1 MSAPVQVGPSPSGG
15 GPVPSKQKNLPT
27 LEQLLILV
35 ARAERKGGLD
45 YIEGR
50 RLRDGILQLSEV
62 RSDESEGRSDETDEA
77 ELRRKYLNARQRAWR
92 WKRRATTQGVGPVGL
107 ADLQHAQ
114 PVDVRAEDSV
124 RRVTELATRWI
135 HIPAK
140 RQAGLSV
147 LAALSERQP

>member
-1 MSAPVQVGPSPSGG
+1 MTAPVQVGPSPHGG
-15 GPVPSKQKNLPT
+15 GPVPSRHQNPPT

-50 RLRDGILQLSEV
+50 RLRDGILQLAKV
-62 RSDESEGRSDETDEA
+62 RSDEVDDT
-77 ELRRKYLNARQRAWR
+77 ELRRKYMNARHLAWK
-92 WKRRATTQGVGPVGL
+92 WKRRATAQGAGPVGP
-107 ADLQHAQ
+107 ADVRTAQ
-114 PVDVRAEDSV
+114 PVDARAEDSV
-124 RRVTELATRWI
+124 HRVTELATRWI

-147 LAALSERQP
+147 LAALSERHP

>member
-1 MSAPVQVGPSPSGG
+1 MTAPVQVGPSPQGG

-50 RLRDGILQLSEV
+50 RLRDGILQFA
-62 RSDESEGRSDETDEA
+62 ESRSDETDEA
-77 ELRRKYLNARQRAWR
+77 ELRRKYLNARQRAWK
-92 WKRRATTQGVGPVGL
+92 WKRRATTQGVGPVGP

-124 RRVTELATRWI
+124 RRVTELATRWM